1 MIKLSNYDVVSL
13 NEFEFTSLTLYN
25 FKISEETIADLT
37 QSNLKVSLDDKNVMG
52 TLNMGKL
59 LLAPN
64 F

>member
-25 FKISEETIADLT
+25 FKISEETIANLT
-37 QSNLKVSLDDKNVMG
+37 QSNLKVSLHDKNVMG